1 MADTD
6 TATATPDTLAP
17 MENPGLTDMIPY
29 QGSPESVDVNT
40 PNPQSPE
47 LQQTPD
53 LTATIPSETAPN
65 NPDIERQYHEAWW
78 RHALDK
84 AGSILGGDTT
94 IHITKDKDGNVTM
107 THDPSTQGEKWGRVA
122 QAALSGATA
131 GLANAQGPGGLLK
144 AAAAGTQ
151 AGLQLPQQREQ
162 QAQQSVDFQNKQLL
176 AKANRIYVT
185 QHAYLAAQQ
194 AKQAELEHTEETVKA
209 MNADYD
215 AADQSPN
222 SKKVGTIDPSE
233 KDAIIKLAQQ
243 NPAAMDAYLHKG
255 NQRLRFVA
263 TPDNKMEVFLTDR
276 SWEEQMNDQPTTIK
290 KLDTDDKGNPILTT
304 RTAQPGTVRNG
315 EAYNHNT
322 ATTTAYLG
330 QKKTKADADKAEAD
344 AQKALKPEGEPK
356 TLPEM
361 NLAIERETD
370 PVKKQQ
376 LISARDA
383 TVSQQKQLRTVNQV
397 NVGTVPPGTTPESM
411 IGQGGKFAPETV
423 SGTNAQALASGD
435 LLFDELPKRM
445 AKGAATP
452 QEMFA
457 AASAYSKQLYGLG
470 YSPTMIS
477 NEKKQFDNIKEQG
490 ILNGI
495 DKMMGT
501 AGQQGYL
508 DLVVNLGK
516 QAVGDGSVAPWNEI
530 SLAVK
535 KKFGE
540 QAAKNFNT
548 ALGEVQRSL
557 PQLIGNP
564 LLGGSDSDL
573 KQRMASDMFGSDKT
587 AGNLLSTAATLKGM
601 LQGTTDSLT
610 RNNRF
615 LQRRYGLRGP
625 YAAQFTPTQP
635 GGGGA
640 TQQTQN
646 TQQQQGPTT
655 APAAQAVDQSNPPP
669 IEKVPPGHD
678 TTFGNGQVWR
688 NTNGKLLRVK

>member
-1 MADTD
+1 MEDTE
-6 TATATPDTLAP
+6 TATAPPQQPIPTEDAQSTA
-17 MENPGLTDMIPY
+17 MIPY
-29 QGSPESVDVNT
+29 QGDPQSVDVNAPDNGQAIT
-40 PNPQSPE
+40 DPDPQ
-47 LQQTPD
+47 

-84 AGSILGGDTT
+84 VGTILGGDTT
-94 IHITKDKDGNVTM
+94 IHVTKDKDGNVTM
-107 THDPSTQGEKWGRVA
+107 THDPSTTGREVGKSSSQQLSAEPPQDWLIRRDREDSQRQPQRGLRQGYNSR
-122 QAALSGATA
+122 SS
-131 GLANAQGPGGLLK
+131 ANNRPSR
-144 AAAAGTQ
+144 TWIF
-151 AGLQLPQQREQ
+151 E
-162 QAQQSVDFQNKQLL
+162 NKQLL
-176 AKANRIYVT
+176 AKANRIHLT
-185 QHAYLAAQQ
+185 QQTAMEAAQTRLENLKLDQ
-194 AKQAELEHTEETVKA
+194 ATADVLNKNLEDYQGRPGAVDYGAFDSSDPNGVINLSKKNPGAMDDFLGKNNRKTAVVLEPDHKLHVIGYNGSDQDRWNDKPADIPYNDIDKNGKPIIATKPAGPGTHKQGELDLTRDAVQAE
-209 MNADYD
+209 
-215 AADQSPN
+215 
-222 SKKVGTIDPSE
+222 
-233 KDAIIKLAQQ
+233 
-243 NPAAMDAYLHKG
+243 YLKRMG
-255 NQRLRFVA
+255 LWA
-263 TPDNKMEVFLTDR
+263 K
-276 SWEEQMNDQPTTIK
+276 
-290 KLDTDDKGNPILTT
+290 
-304 RTAQPGTVRNG
+304 
-315 EAYNHNT
+315 
-322 ATTTAYLG
+322 
-330 QKKTKADADKAEAD
+330 
-344 AQKALKPEGEPK
+344 AQKDESSALKPEGEPK

-397 NVGTVPPGTTPESM
+397 NVGTVAPGTTPESM
-411 IGQGGKFAPETV
+411 IAPGGKFAPETV

-640 TQQTQN
+640 TQQTQQ
-646 TQQQQGPTT
+646 TKHAAAAGTDDSSRRSSRGSIE
-655 APAAQAVDQSNPPP
+655 PAAD
-669 IEKVPPGHD
+669 
-678 TTFGNGQVWR
+678 
-688 NTNGKLLRVK
+688 

>member
-17 MENPGLTDMIPY
+17 MENPGLTDMIPM
-29 QGSPESVDVNT
+29 QGTPESVDVNT

-84 AGSILGGDTT
+84 VGTILGGDTT
-94 IHITKDKDGNVTM
+94 IHVTKDKDGNVTM
-107 THDPSTQGEKWGRVA
+107 THDPSTTGEKWGRVA
-122 QAALSGATA
+122 AAALSGAAA

-144 AAAAGTQ
+144 ATAAGTQ

-162 QAQQSVDFQNKQLL
+162 QAQQNVDFQNKQML
-176 AKANRIYVT
+176 AKANRIHLT
-185 QHAYLAAQQ
+185 QQTAMEAAQTRLENLKLDQ
-194 AKQAELEHTEETVKA
+194 ATADVLNKNLEDYQGRPGAVDYGAFDSSDPNGVINLSKKNPGAMDDFLGKNNRKTAVVLEPDHKLHVIGYNGSDQDRWNDKPADIPYNDIDQKGKPIIATKPAGPGTHKQGELDLTRDAVQAEYLKRMGLWAKA
-209 MNADYD
+209 
-215 AADQSPN
+215 Q
-222 SKKVGTIDPSE
+222 
-233 KDAIIKLAQQ
+233 KDAS
-243 NPAAMDAYLHKG
+243 D
-255 NQRLRFVA
+255 
-263 TPDNKMEVFLTDR
+263 
-276 SWEEQMNDQPTTIK
+276 
-290 KLDTDDKGNPILTT
+290 
-304 RTAQPGTVRNG
+304 
-315 EAYNHNT
+315 
-322 ATTTAYLG
+322 
-330 QKKTKADADKAEAD
+330 
-344 AQKALKPEGEPK
+344 ALKPGGEPK

-411 IGQGGKFAPETV
+411 IAQGGKFAPETV

-625 YAAQFTPTQP
+625 YAAQFTPTQS

-640 TQQTQN
+640 TQQTQQTQN

-655 APAAQAVDQSNPPP
+655 AGPNFQAMTPPP
-669 IEKVPPGHD
+669 NEPKQQGRFYGSGPKGVG
-678 TTFGNGQVWR
+678 WY
-688 NTNGKLLRVK
+688 K